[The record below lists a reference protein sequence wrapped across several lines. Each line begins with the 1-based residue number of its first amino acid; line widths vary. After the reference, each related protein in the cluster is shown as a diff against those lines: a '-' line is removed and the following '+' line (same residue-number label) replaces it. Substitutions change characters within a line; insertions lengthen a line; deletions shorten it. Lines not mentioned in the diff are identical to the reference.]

1 MLLTIPIE
9 LRQKIFKALFK
20 STIVSHGFD
29 SISTSHTS
37 VLRTSRQLHDEA
49 KPLMAPNIS
58 LHFKHT
64 EAMVDCLI
72 SLSASEIQNI
82 RHIRLKAFPVP
93 LFPKGKPGYYTT
105 FSMHDMLPMFPGLKL
120 DRLVVEDCYH
130 DEGVNDGWGDIGT
143 YYTIARLLVSDGW
156 KELHFTS
163 PTTEFMS
170 SGNNRRNTRVAQ
182 PVGWDKLLKGRDG
195 EESGAEV
202 KMYLATEPNVA
213 GAAEMPQTRMIYDS
227 VPGQIPPGSVMGV
240 KRLAYGGYGGYGERD
255 VDAREVLVV
264 AKRGRNASYVQDG
277 SALHEDIKDLMSTM
291 SWLEIKEKKY
301 IPPYDHPCAHL

>member
-9 LRQKIFKALFK
+9 LRQKVFKALFR
-20 STIVSHGFD
+20 STIVSHGFN

-37 VLRTSRQLHDEA
+37 MLRTSRQLHDEA

-64 EAMVDCLI
+64 EAMIDCLT

-82 RHIRLKAFPVP
+82 RHIRLKAFAVP
-93 LFPKGKPGYYTT
+93 LLPKGEPGYYTT
-105 FSMHDMLPMFPGLKL
+105 FSMPAMLPMFPGLKL

-143 YYTIARLLVSDGW
+143 YYTIERLLEIDGW
-156 KELHFTS
+156 KELYFTS
-163 PTTEFMS
+163 PTTEFLS
-170 SGNNRRNTRVAQ
+170 SGNDSRNTRVAQ
-182 PVGWDKLLKGRDG
+182 PAGWDKLLKGRDG
-195 EESGAEV
+195 EQSGAEV
-202 KMYLATEPNVA
+202 KMYLATKPNVA
-213 GAAEMPQTRMIYDS
+213 GAAEMPQTRMIYDA
-227 VPGQIPPGSVMGV
+227 VPGQIPPGFEMRV
-240 KRLAYGGYGGYGERD
+240 KSSADDDYDARD

-264 AKRGRNASYVQDG
+264 AKRGRNASYMQDG
-277 SALHEDIKDLMSTM
+277 SALHKGIKDLVSTM

-301 IPPYDHPCAHL
+301 IPPYDDPCAHL